1 MNYLKISKNFI
12 QIIPS
17 SLIFQTVELENYIDA
32 LDNNKNK

>member
-1 MNYLKISKNFI
+1 MRYLKISKNFI